1 MGIDREKGFDPDTGA
16 DIANNT
22 KKGIVDGLEF
32 KNIVYDSEKDKSVV
46 LEDLPFGGNE
56 GNMILEKGG
65 QKSQEIA
72 KGQILPLINLIESG
86 KKIEPVEED
95 INEKD
100 AEE

>member
-1 MGIDREKGFDPDTGA
+1 MSMEEKEGFDPL
-16 DIANNT
+16 IAANKPKKT
-22 KKGIVDGLEF
+22 KKSAYEPGL
-32 KNIVYDSEKDKSVV
+32 KNIVYDPEKDESFV

-72 KGQILPLINLIESG
+72 KGQTLPLINLIESG